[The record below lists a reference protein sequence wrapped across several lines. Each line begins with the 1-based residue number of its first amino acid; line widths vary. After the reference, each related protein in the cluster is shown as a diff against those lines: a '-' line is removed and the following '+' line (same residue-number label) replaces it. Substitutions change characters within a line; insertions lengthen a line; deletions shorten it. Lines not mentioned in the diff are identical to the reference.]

1 MLYWR
6 RRSKLLAQNLN
17 SSSKTCCK
25 IGCLVGDIIF
35 GTNILPSVPDAV
47 GLNHFGVELPSK
59 ETFDETMKHISQYD
73 GANVEEKSSSPQARS
88 NSVLLQDTDG
98 ITIRIYGKD
107 DSSSNNND

>member
-1 MLYWR
+1 MRKRPTAYILDLSMRCPKYMLYWR

-17 SSSKTCCK
+17 SISKTCCK

-35 GTNILPSVPDAV
+35 GTNILSSVPDAV

-73 GANVEEKSSSPQARS
+73 GANVEEKSSSP
-88 NSVLLQDTDG
+88 LL
-98 ITIRIYGKD
+98 
-107 DSSSNNND
+107 